1 MSKTNNSVVK
11 LLDKLNIKY
20 DFYKHEPITC
30 SQVIDD
36 IRKKLNLK
44 GVESKNL
51 FLKTKSNRFFL
62 LVTDISKKFN
72 KDFFKDLL
80 NEKVSFATFEELEK
94 ITGYKPNAAA
104 SFCYPKDID
113 IYVDNGIFDYELFSI
128 STGNLDETIE
138 LKTESLKQIYKNV
151 ENKVIY
157 LDYK

>member
-1 MSKTNNSVVK
+1 
-11 LLDKLNIKY
+11 
-20 DFYKHEPITC
+20 
-30 SQVIDD
+30 
-36 IRKKLNLK
+36 
-44 GVESKNL
+44 
-51 FLKTKSNRFFL
+51 
-62 LVTDISKKFN
+62 
-72 KDFFKDLL
+72 FKDLL

-113 IYVDNGIFDYELFSI
+113 IYVDNGIFNYEIFSI

-138 LKTESLKQIYKNV
+138 LKTESLKQLYENV